1 MAQILLVDDEKVARS
16 LYSDFLAGAG
26 HEVTAV
32 GSIAEAKEA
41 LSKKRYALL
50 VTDLILPQ
58 SDGIALLQYVRS
70 TQPDVEVLVIT
81 ALDKVEPAVRAIK
94 SGAADYLVKPVQP
107 EVLAHAV
114 NRALNQHAL
123 LKENEALRTHVA
135 LLEAGQR
142 ISTTLDREKLFEA
155 TAGAFLSMCAADAVV
170 VFTQEAGKQLDLS
183 SFQGFGEIVR
193 ETVEKQTLEAVRDV
207 VAMTDRHG
215 QELAI
220 EGLGFDTAFLV
231 PVYEADALFGGVL
244 LFYKGD
250 ISEAGVAGAPF
261 LARHL
266 GLALKNLGKF
276 AAVEDLVYLDDLTHL
291 FNSRYLQLVLDKEF
305 KALATAEQPKPF
317 ALAFLDLDYF
327 KSINDT
333 HGHLVGSKLLVEVAR
348 VLKNCV
354 RDHDIV
360 CRWGGDEY
368 VLLLRGTDSGGALKV
383 AERIRRSIESHKF
396 LAREGFSLSI
406 STCIGIAS
414 YPEHAQDQQTLVD
427 LADRAMYRGK
437 KGTRNIIYMAA
448 KNLEATPASR
458 HQSGPLPLIPR
469 KEE

>member
-41 LSKKRYALL
+41 LAKTRFALL

-142 ISTTLDREKLFEA
+142 IATTLDREKLYEA
-155 TAGAFLSMCAADAVV
+155 TAAAFQSMCAADAVV
-170 VFTQEAGKQLDLS
+170 VFTQEGGKPLEFS
-183 SFQGFGEIVR
+183 SFQGFGETVR
-193 ETVEKQTLEAVRDV
+193 EDVEKATLEAARRAVEK
-207 VAMTDRHG
+207 ADRHG
-215 QELAI
+215 QDLAV
-220 EGLGFDTAFLV
+220 EGLGFETAFLV
-231 PVYEADALFGGVL
+231 PVYEADTLHGAVV

-250 ISEAGVAGAPF
+250 VSNAGVAGAPF

-305 KALATAEQPKPF
+305 KAVATHGKPF

-354 RDHDIV
+354 RDHDVV

-406 STCIGIAS
+406 STCIGVAS
-414 YPEHAQDQQTLVD
+414 YPEHAQDQQSLVD

-437 KGTRNIIYMAA
+437 KSTRNIIYMAA

-458 HQSGPLPLIPR
+458 HQSGPLPAIPK
-469 KEE
+469 KEES